1 MRWYCVHPNLP
12 LHAELRI
19 RAAPDSSAA
28 ERARIPQGRSIASC
42 SPVFQV
48 PGDGVDSAP
57 ISWLQVAYHDNVS
70 GETETGFMMA
80 ALPDGTTLVTP
91 WESTDFY
98 SCCEVTDSAALLYD
112 GPHETARSFGLVQ
125 SVNFLYC
132 TVEEAEKRA
141 RVFHPELESV
151 WIEKKDLHIVCTR
164 FKHGECSTP
173 HTFFE
178 LSGALPEEAQIA
190 IREYPLK
197 EAQTVGLLSRG
208 ETVEVTVR
216 GGNWLRIAGGGVD
229 KAWIMWRTDALELLQ
244 EAPDVCSSTCERTAE
259 NANSLAL
266 NKSVAEANPDQIGD
280 SGEVTRITPAV
291 TVGSVQA
298 DTANDATPVQ
308 NVRSWC
314 DRTCPARKL
323 TDEEGDSDNDDD
335 VDAAGTKLVP
345 VDQSWDDRPPLAA
358 PGEGIDNDNYGA
370 SAMAMEMDDVP
381 VNRCNEDDKTQIQVC
396 TTGIAQT
403 DDINGAST
411 SKPGG
416 VNGGTARKAVVTL
429 PDERPIHPA
438 RYVVEEHVI
447 DERADAASVEVVKN
461 GGVASPDERPI
472 RPAGSVIEEEFN
484 AVSVELVENSD
495 AGASASEPEV
505 DDSSKRTEATAY
517 PDEHPIHPARYVV
530 EEHVIDE
537 RADAASVEVVK
548 NGGVASPDERPIRPA
563 GSVIEEEFNAVSVEL
578 VENSDAG
585 ASASEP
591 EVDDSSKRT
600 EATAYPDE
608 HPIHPA
614 RYVVEEHVID
624 ERADAASVEVV
635 KNGGVASPDERPI
648 RPAGSVIEEEFNA
661 VSVEL
666 VENSDAGA
674 SASEPEV
681 DDSSKRTE
689 ATAYPDEHPIHPA
702 RYVVEEHVI
711 DERADAVSV
720 ELVENGDAG
729 ADFVRV
735 GDCAAGGVAKA
746 ALSARIYGT
755 IGCGGTK
762 AESNS
767 ESEAGDIAVL
777 GGLDDVFDPVDELI
791 VDILVKDTEKTVGTC
806 EYAVREENE
815 QSDGDMDNRVTT
827 CSFTLVAQEKP
838 NVEDSDDAALF
849 LQEFGIIKYCERK
862 QSLNPASDK
871 LSQAMFN
878 ADQDDADLV
887 FEVLVGDDPLS
898 DEWFHDVAAKSS
910 AATLHSE
917 PCEAVLKL
925 SLSVDSGDTYTLIM
939 GDATPED
946 ILESELLDDDDGNY
960 DLVRSFRYPLPTRRH
975 EHSGNGLSP
984 VRSPPSSVLRQHQS
998 ASAESSP
1005 VSSVK
1010 PPMPSTQSVV
1020 PPTVSATPSGLAQ
1033 RKSIGAPSSIAKP
1046 PSALVRPRSF
1056 VRTPATPSKMSVKP
1070 ASSRLT
1076 QHAPTL
1082 SGLSSSKTTKS
1093 FLPTPSPQKVANT
1106 SARTN
1111 TILKPAESSGLPT
1124 PWMSFGFRRLPKN

>member
-132 TVEEAEKRA
+132 IVEEAEKRA

-164 FKHGECSTP
+164 FKHGECSTL

-266 NKSVAEANPDQIGD
+266 NKNVAEANPDQIGD

-335 VDAAGTKLVP
+335 VDAAGAKLVP

-358 PGEGIDNDNYGA
+358 PGEGVDNDNYGA

-403 DDINGAST
+403 DDFNGAST
-411 SKPGG
+411 SEPGG
-416 VNGGTARKAVVTL
+416 VNGGTARKEVVTL

-447 DERADAASVEVVKN
+447 DERADAASVEVVEN
-461 GGVASPDERPI
+461 GGTFVSGDVGTDRDTVRSEAVAAVASPDERPI
-472 RPAGSVIEEEFN
+472 RPARSVIEEEFN
-484 AVSVELVENSD
+484 AVSVELGENS
-495 AGASASEPEV
+495 
-505 DDSSKRTEATAY
+505 
-517 PDEHPIHPARYVV
+517 
-530 EEHVIDE
+530 
-537 RADAASVEVVK
+537 
-548 NGGVASPDERPIRPA
+548 
-563 GSVIEEEFNAVSVEL
+563 
-578 VENSDAG
+578 
-585 ASASEP
+585 
-591 EVDDSSKRT
+591 
-600 EATAYPDE
+600 
-608 HPIHPA
+608 
-614 RYVVEEHVID
+614 
-624 ERADAASVEVV
+624 
-635 KNGGVASPDERPI
+635 
-648 RPAGSVIEEEFNA
+648 
-661 VSVEL
+661 
-666 VENSDAGA
+666 
-674 SASEPEV
+674 
-681 DDSSKRTE
+681 
-689 ATAYPDEHPIHPA
+689 
-702 RYVVEEHVI
+702 
-711 DERADAVSV
+711 
-720 ELVENGDAG
+720 DAG

-735 GDCAAGGVAKA
+735 GYCAAEGVAKA

-762 AESNS
+762 TESNS
-767 ESEAGDIAVL
+767 ESEA
-777 GGLDDVFDPVDELI
+777 
-791 VDILVKDTEKTVGTC
+791 DTEKTVGT
-806 EYAVREENE
+806 
-815 QSDGDMDNRVTT
+815 S
-827 CSFTLVAQEKP
+827 QEKP

-898 DEWFHDVAAKSS
+898 DEWFHDVASKSS

-925 SLSVDSGDTYTLIM
+925 SLRVDSGDTYTLIM

-960 DLVRSFRYPLPTRRH
+960 DLVRSFRLVLIQDHKKLSSNTKPTKGGQYFGEDEYDPQTCRVERFT
-975 EHSGNGLSP
+975 NAAD
-984 VRSPPSSVLRQHQS
+984 VFWF
-998 ASAESSP
+998 SSP
-1005 VSSVK
+1005 
-1010 PPMPSTQSVV
+1010 
-1020 PPTVSATPSGLAQ
+1020 
-1033 RKSIGAPSSIAKP
+1033 AKE
-1046 PSALVRPRSF
+1046 L
-1056 VRTPATPSKMSVKP
+1056 
-1070 ASSRLT
+1070 SR
-1076 QHAPTL
+1076 
-1082 SGLSSSKTTKS
+1082 
-1093 FLPTPSPQKVANT
+1093 
-1106 SARTN
+1106 
-1111 TILKPAESSGLPT
+1111 
-1124 PWMSFGFRRLPKN
+1124 

>member
-132 TVEEAEKRA
+132 IVEEAEKRA

-164 FKHGECSTP
+164 FKHGECSTL

-266 NKSVAEANPDQIGD
+266 NKNVAEANPDQIGD

-335 VDAAGTKLVP
+335 VDAAGAKLVP

-358 PGEGIDNDNYGA
+358 PGEGVDNDNYGA

-403 DDINGAST
+403 DDFNGAST
-411 SKPGG
+411 SEPGG
-416 VNGGTARKAVVTL
+416 VNGGTARKEVVTL

-447 DERADAASVEVVKN
+447 DERADAASVEVVEN
-461 GGVASPDERPI
+461 GGTFVSGDVGTDRDTVRSEAVAAVASPDERPI
-472 RPAGSVIEEEFN
+472 RPARSVIEEEFN

-505 DDSSKRTEATAY
+505 DDSSKRTEAAAY

-537 RADAASVEVVK
+537 RADAASVEVVE
-548 NGGVASPDERPIRPA
+548 NGGTFVSGDVSTDRDTVRSEAVAAVASPDERPIRPA
-563 GSVIEEEFNAVSVEL
+563 RSVIEEEFNAVSVELVENSDAARSVIEEEFNAVSVEL

-585 ASASEP
+585 A
-591 EVDDSSKRT
+591 
-600 EATAYPDE
+600 
-608 HPIHPA
+608 
-614 RYVVEEHVID
+614 
-624 ERADAASVEVV
+624 
-635 KNGGVASPDERPI
+635 
-648 RPAGSVIEEEFNA
+648 
-661 VSVEL
+661 
-666 VENSDAGA
+666 
-674 SASEPEV
+674 
-681 DDSSKRTE
+681 
-689 ATAYPDEHPIHPA
+689 
-702 RYVVEEHVI
+702 
-711 DERADAVSV
+711 
-720 ELVENGDAG
+720 
-729 ADFVRV
+729 DFVRV
-735 GDCAAGGVAKA
+735 GYCAAEGVAKA

-762 AESNS
+762 TESNS
-767 ESEAGDIAVL
+767 ESEA
-777 GGLDDVFDPVDELI
+777 
-791 VDILVKDTEKTVGTC
+791 DTEKTVGT
-806 EYAVREENE
+806 
-815 QSDGDMDNRVTT
+815 S
-827 CSFTLVAQEKP
+827 QEKP

-898 DEWFHDVAAKSS
+898 DEWFHDVASKSS

-960 DLVRSFRYPLPTRRH
+960 DLVRSFRLVLIQDHKKLSSNTKPTKGGQYFGEDEYDPQTCRVERFT
-975 EHSGNGLSP
+975 NAAD
-984 VRSPPSSVLRQHQS
+984 VFWF
-998 ASAESSP
+998 SSP
-1005 VSSVK
+1005 
-1010 PPMPSTQSVV
+1010 
-1020 PPTVSATPSGLAQ
+1020 
-1033 RKSIGAPSSIAKP
+1033 AKE
-1046 PSALVRPRSF
+1046 L
-1056 VRTPATPSKMSVKP
+1056 
-1070 ASSRLT
+1070 SR
-1076 QHAPTL
+1076 
-1082 SGLSSSKTTKS
+1082 
-1093 FLPTPSPQKVANT
+1093 
-1106 SARTN
+1106 
-1111 TILKPAESSGLPT
+1111 
-1124 PWMSFGFRRLPKN
+1124 

>member
-132 TVEEAEKRA
+132 IVEEAEKRA

-151 WIEKKDLHIVCTR
+151 WIEKKDLHVVCTR
-164 FKHGECSTP
+164 FKHGECSTL

-266 NKSVAEANPDQIGD
+266 NKNVAEANPDQIGD

-335 VDAAGTKLVP
+335 VDAAGAKLVP

-358 PGEGIDNDNYGA
+358 PGEGVDNDNYGA

-403 DDINGAST
+403 DDFNGAST
-411 SKPGG
+411 SEPGG
-416 VNGGTARKAVVTL
+416 VNGGTARKEVVTL

-447 DERADAASVEVVKN
+447 DERADAASVEVVEN
-461 GGVASPDERPI
+461 GGTFVSGDVGTDRDTVRSEAVAAVASPDELRSEAVAAVASPDERPI
-472 RPAGSVIEEEFN
+472 RPARSVIEEEFN

-505 DDSSKRTEATAY
+505 DDSSKRTEAAAY

-537 RADAASVEVVK
+537 RADAASVEVVE
-548 NGGVASPDERPIRPA
+548 NGGTFVSGDVGTDRDTVRSEAVAAVASPDERPIRPA
-563 GSVIEEEFNAVSVEL
+563 RSVIEEEFNAVSVEL
-578 VENSDAG
+578 GENS
-585 ASASEP
+585 
-591 EVDDSSKRT
+591 
-600 EATAYPDE
+600 
-608 HPIHPA
+608 
-614 RYVVEEHVID
+614 
-624 ERADAASVEVV
+624 
-635 KNGGVASPDERPI
+635 
-648 RPAGSVIEEEFNA
+648 
-661 VSVEL
+661 
-666 VENSDAGA
+666 
-674 SASEPEV
+674 
-681 DDSSKRTE
+681 
-689 ATAYPDEHPIHPA
+689 
-702 RYVVEEHVI
+702 
-711 DERADAVSV
+711 
-720 ELVENGDAG
+720 DAG

-735 GDCAAGGVAKA
+735 GYCAAEGVAKA

-762 AESNS
+762 TESNS
-767 ESEAGDIAVL
+767 ESEA
-777 GGLDDVFDPVDELI
+777 
-791 VDILVKDTEKTVGTC
+791 DTEKTVGT
-806 EYAVREENE
+806 
-815 QSDGDMDNRVTT
+815 S
-827 CSFTLVAQEKP
+827 QEKP

-898 DEWFHDVAAKSS
+898 DEWFHDVASKSS

-960 DLVRSFRYPLPTRRH
+960 DLVRSFRLVLIQDHKKLSSNTKPTKGGQYFGEDEYDPQTCRVERFT
-975 EHSGNGLSP
+975 NAAD
-984 VRSPPSSVLRQHQS
+984 VFWF
-998 ASAESSP
+998 SSP
-1005 VSSVK
+1005 
-1010 PPMPSTQSVV
+1010 
-1020 PPTVSATPSGLAQ
+1020 
-1033 RKSIGAPSSIAKP
+1033 AKE
-1046 PSALVRPRSF
+1046 L
-1056 VRTPATPSKMSVKP
+1056 
-1070 ASSRLT
+1070 SR
-1076 QHAPTL
+1076 
-1082 SGLSSSKTTKS
+1082 
-1093 FLPTPSPQKVANT
+1093 
-1106 SARTN
+1106 
-1111 TILKPAESSGLPT
+1111 
-1124 PWMSFGFRRLPKN
+1124 

>member
-132 TVEEAEKRA
+132 IVEEAEKRA

-164 FKHGECSTP
+164 FKHGECSTL

-266 NKSVAEANPDQIGD
+266 NKNVAEANPDQIGD

-335 VDAAGTKLVP
+335 VDAAGAKLVP

-358 PGEGIDNDNYGA
+358 PGEGVDNDNYGA

-403 DDINGAST
+403 DDFNGAST
-411 SKPGG
+411 SEPGG
-416 VNGGTARKAVVTL
+416 VNGGTARKEVVTL

-447 DERADAASVEVVKN
+447 DERADAASVEVVEN
-461 GGVASPDERPI
+461 GGTFVSGDVGTDRDTVRSEAVAAVASPDERPI
-472 RPAGSVIEEEFN
+472 RPARSVIEEEFN

-505 DDSSKRTEATAY
+505 DDSSKRTEAAAY

-537 RADAASVEVVK
+537 RADAASVEVVE
-548 NGGVASPDERPIRPA
+548 NGGTFVSGDVGTDRDTVRSEAVAAVASPDERPIRPA
-563 GSVIEEEFNAVSVEL
+563 RSVIEEEFNAVSVEL
-578 VENSDAG
+578 GENS
-585 ASASEP
+585 
-591 EVDDSSKRT
+591 
-600 EATAYPDE
+600 
-608 HPIHPA
+608 
-614 RYVVEEHVID
+614 
-624 ERADAASVEVV
+624 
-635 KNGGVASPDERPI
+635 
-648 RPAGSVIEEEFNA
+648 
-661 VSVEL
+661 
-666 VENSDAGA
+666 
-674 SASEPEV
+674 
-681 DDSSKRTE
+681 
-689 ATAYPDEHPIHPA
+689 
-702 RYVVEEHVI
+702 
-711 DERADAVSV
+711 
-720 ELVENGDAG
+720 DAG

-735 GDCAAGGVAKA
+735 GYCAAEGVAKA

-762 AESNS
+762 TESNS
-767 ESEAGDIAVL
+767 ESEA
-777 GGLDDVFDPVDELI
+777 
-791 VDILVKDTEKTVGTC
+791 DTEKTVGT
-806 EYAVREENE
+806 
-815 QSDGDMDNRVTT
+815 S
-827 CSFTLVAQEKP
+827 QEKP

-898 DEWFHDVAAKSS
+898 DEWFHDVASKSS

-1124 PWMSFGFRRLPKN
+1124 PRMSFGFRRLPKN

>member
-132 TVEEAEKRA
+132 IVEEAEKRA

-314 DRTCPARKL
+314 DRTCPAQKL
-323 TDEEGDSDNDDD
+323 IDEEGDSDNDDD

-396 TTGIAQT
+396 TTRIAQT

-411 SKPGG
+411 SEPGG
-416 VNGGTARKAVVTL
+416 VNGGTTRKEVVTL

-447 DERADAASVEVVKN
+447 DERADAASVEVVEN
-461 GGVASPDERPI
+461 GGT
-472 RPAGSVIEEEFN
+472 F
-484 AVSVELVENSD
+484 VSGDVK
-495 AGASASEPEV
+495 V
-505 DDSSKRTEATAY
+505 DDSSKRTEAAAY

-537 RADAASVEVVK
+537 RADAASVEVVE
-548 NGGVASPDERPIRPA
+548 NGGTFVSGDVSTDRDTVRSEVVAAVASPDERPIRPA
-563 GSVIEEEFNAVSVEL
+563 RSVIEEEFNAVSVEL

-585 ASASEP
+585 A
-591 EVDDSSKRT
+591 
-600 EATAYPDE
+600 
-608 HPIHPA
+608 
-614 RYVVEEHVID
+614 
-624 ERADAASVEVV
+624 
-635 KNGGVASPDERPI
+635 
-648 RPAGSVIEEEFNA
+648 
-661 VSVEL
+661 
-666 VENSDAGA
+666 
-674 SASEPEV
+674 
-681 DDSSKRTE
+681 
-689 ATAYPDEHPIHPA
+689 
-702 RYVVEEHVI
+702 
-711 DERADAVSV
+711 
-720 ELVENGDAG
+720 
-729 ADFVRV
+729 DFVRV
-735 GDCAAGGVAKA
+735 GDCAAEGVAKA

-849 LQEFGIIKYCERK
+849 LQEFGIIKYCKRK

-898 DEWFHDVAAKSS
+898 DEWFHDVASKSS

-917 PCEAVLKL
+917 PREAVLKL

-1046 PSALVRPRSF
+1046 PSALVCPRSF

-1124 PWMSFGFRRLPKN
+1124 PRMSFGFRRLPKN

>member
-132 TVEEAEKRA
+132 IVEEAEKRA

-164 FKHGECSTP
+164 FKHGECSTL

-266 NKSVAEANPDQIGD
+266 NKNVAEANPDQIGD

-335 VDAAGTKLVP
+335 VDAAGAKLVP

-358 PGEGIDNDNYGA
+358 PGEGVDNDNYGA

-403 DDINGAST
+403 DDFNGAST
-411 SKPGG
+411 SEPGG
-416 VNGGTARKAVVTL
+416 VNGGTARKEVVTL

-447 DERADAASVEVVKN
+447 DERADAASVEVVEN
-461 GGVASPDERPI
+461 GGT
-472 RPAGSVIEEEFN
+472 F
-484 AVSVELVENSD
+484 VSGDV
-495 AGASASEPEV
+495 EV
-505 DDSSKRTEATAY
+505 DDSSKRTEAAAY

-537 RADAASVEVVK
+537 RADAASVEVVE
-548 NGGVASPDERPIRPA
+548 NGGTFVSGDVGTDRDTVRSEAVAAVASPDERPIRPA
-563 GSVIEEEFNAVSVEL
+563 RSVIEEEFNAVSVEL

-585 ASASEP
+585 A
-591 EVDDSSKRT
+591 
-600 EATAYPDE
+600 
-608 HPIHPA
+608 
-614 RYVVEEHVID
+614 
-624 ERADAASVEVV
+624 
-635 KNGGVASPDERPI
+635 
-648 RPAGSVIEEEFNA
+648 
-661 VSVEL
+661 
-666 VENSDAGA
+666 
-674 SASEPEV
+674 
-681 DDSSKRTE
+681 
-689 ATAYPDEHPIHPA
+689 
-702 RYVVEEHVI
+702 
-711 DERADAVSV
+711 
-720 ELVENGDAG
+720 
-729 ADFVRV
+729 DFVRV
-735 GDCAAGGVAKA
+735 GYCAAEGVAKA

-762 AESNS
+762 TESNS

-815 QSDGDMDNRVTT
+815 QSDGDMNNRVTT

-898 DEWFHDVAAKSS
+898 DEWFHDVASKSS

-1124 PWMSFGFRRLPKN
+1124 PRMSFGFRRLPKN

>member
-411 SKPGG
+411 SEPGG

-429 PDERPIHPA
+429 PDER
-438 RYVVEEHVI
+438 
-447 DERADAASVEVVKN
+447 
-461 GGVASPDERPI
+461 
-472 RPAGSVIEEEFN
+472 
-484 AVSVELVENSD
+484 
-495 AGASASEPEV
+495 
-505 DDSSKRTEATAY
+505 
-517 PDEHPIHPARYVV
+517 PIHPARYVV

-767 ESEAGDIAVL
+767 ESEA
-777 GGLDDVFDPVDELI
+777 
-791 VDILVKDTEKTVGTC
+791 DTEKTVGT
-806 EYAVREENE
+806 
-815 QSDGDMDNRVTT
+815 S
-827 CSFTLVAQEKP
+827 QEKP

-960 DLVRSFRYPLPTRRH
+960 DLVRSFRLVLIQDHKKLSSNTKPTKGGQYFGEDEYDPQTCRVERFT
-975 EHSGNGLSP
+975 NA
-984 VRSPPSSVLRQHQS
+984 VDVFWF
-998 ASAESSP
+998 SSP
-1005 VSSVK
+1005 
-1010 PPMPSTQSVV
+1010 
-1020 PPTVSATPSGLAQ
+1020 
-1033 RKSIGAPSSIAKP
+1033 AKE
-1046 PSALVRPRSF
+1046 L
-1056 VRTPATPSKMSVKP
+1056 
-1070 ASSRLT
+1070 SR
-1076 QHAPTL
+1076 
-1082 SGLSSSKTTKS
+1082 
-1093 FLPTPSPQKVANT
+1093 
-1106 SARTN
+1106 
-1111 TILKPAESSGLPT
+1111 
-1124 PWMSFGFRRLPKN
+1124 

>member
-132 TVEEAEKRA
+132 IVEEAEKRA

-164 FKHGECSTP
+164 FKHGECSTL

-266 NKSVAEANPDQIGD
+266 NKNVAEANPDQIGD

-335 VDAAGTKLVP
+335 VDAAGAKLVP

-358 PGEGIDNDNYGA
+358 PGEGVDNDNYGA

-403 DDINGAST
+403 DDFNGAST
-411 SKPGG
+411 SEPGG
-416 VNGGTARKAVVTL
+416 VNGGTARKEVVTL

-447 DERADAASVEVVKN
+447 DERADAASVEVVEN
-461 GGVASPDERPI
+461 GGTFVSGDVGTDRDTVRSEAVAAVASPDERPI
-472 RPAGSVIEEEFN
+472 RPARSVIEEEFN

-505 DDSSKRTEATAY
+505 DDSSKRTEAAAY

-537 RADAASVEVVK
+537 RADAASVEVVE
-548 NGGVASPDERPIRPA
+548 NGGTFVSGDVNTDRDTVRSEAVAAVASPDERPIRPA
-563 GSVIEEEFNAVSVEL
+563 RSVIEEEFNAVSVEL

-585 ASASEP
+585 A
-591 EVDDSSKRT
+591 
-600 EATAYPDE
+600 
-608 HPIHPA
+608 
-614 RYVVEEHVID
+614 
-624 ERADAASVEVV
+624 
-635 KNGGVASPDERPI
+635 
-648 RPAGSVIEEEFNA
+648 
-661 VSVEL
+661 
-666 VENSDAGA
+666 
-674 SASEPEV
+674 
-681 DDSSKRTE
+681 
-689 ATAYPDEHPIHPA
+689 
-702 RYVVEEHVI
+702 
-711 DERADAVSV
+711 
-720 ELVENGDAG
+720 
-729 ADFVRV
+729 DFVRV
-735 GDCAAGGVAKA
+735 GYCAAEGVAKA

-762 AESNS
+762 TESNS

-791 VDILVKDTEKTVGTC
+791 VDILVKDTEKTVGT
-806 EYAVREENE
+806 
-815 QSDGDMDNRVTT
+815 S
-827 CSFTLVAQEKP
+827 QEKP

-898 DEWFHDVAAKSS
+898 DEWFHDVASKSS

-960 DLVRSFRYPLPTRRH
+960 DLVRSFRLVLIQDHKKLSSNTKPTKGGQYFGEDEYDPQTCRVERFT
-975 EHSGNGLSP
+975 NAAD
-984 VRSPPSSVLRQHQS
+984 VFWF
-998 ASAESSP
+998 SSP
-1005 VSSVK
+1005 
-1010 PPMPSTQSVV
+1010 
-1020 PPTVSATPSGLAQ
+1020 
-1033 RKSIGAPSSIAKP
+1033 AKE
-1046 PSALVRPRSF
+1046 L
-1056 VRTPATPSKMSVKP
+1056 
-1070 ASSRLT
+1070 SR
-1076 QHAPTL
+1076 
-1082 SGLSSSKTTKS
+1082 
-1093 FLPTPSPQKVANT
+1093 
-1106 SARTN
+1106 
-1111 TILKPAESSGLPT
+1111 
-1124 PWMSFGFRRLPKN
+1124 

>member
-132 TVEEAEKRA
+132 IVEEAEKRA

-164 FKHGECSTP
+164 FKHGECSTL

-266 NKSVAEANPDQIGD
+266 NKNVAEANPDQIGD

-335 VDAAGTKLVP
+335 VDAAGAKLVP

-358 PGEGIDNDNYGA
+358 PGEGVDNDNYGA

-403 DDINGAST
+403 DDFNGAST
-411 SKPGG
+411 SEPGG
-416 VNGGTARKAVVTL
+416 VNGGTARKEVVTL

-447 DERADAASVEVVKN
+447 DERADAASVEVVEN
-461 GGVASPDERPI
+461 GGTFVSGDVGTDRDTVRSEAVAAVASPDERPI
-472 RPAGSVIEEEFN
+472 RPARSVIEEEFN

-505 DDSSKRTEATAY
+505 DDSSKRTEAAAY

-537 RADAASVEVVK
+537 RADAASVEVVE
-548 NGGVASPDERPIRPA
+548 NGGTFVSGDVGTDRDTVRSEAVAAVASPDERPIRPA
-563 GSVIEEEFNAVSVEL
+563 RSVIEEEFNAVSVEL

-600 EATAYPDE
+600 EAAAYPDE

-635 KNGGVASPDERPI
+635 ENGGTFVSGDVNTDRDTVRSEAVAAVASPDERPI
-648 RPAGSVIEEEFNA
+648 RPARSVIEEEFNA

-674 SASEPEV
+674 
-681 DDSSKRTE
+681 
-689 ATAYPDEHPIHPA
+689 
-702 RYVVEEHVI
+702 
-711 DERADAVSV
+711 
-720 ELVENGDAG
+720 
-729 ADFVRV
+729 DFVRV
-735 GDCAAGGVAKA
+735 GYCAAEGVAKA

-762 AESNS
+762 TESNS
-767 ESEAGDIAVL
+767 ESEA
-777 GGLDDVFDPVDELI
+777 
-791 VDILVKDTEKTVGTC
+791 DTEKTVGT
-806 EYAVREENE
+806 
-815 QSDGDMDNRVTT
+815 S
-827 CSFTLVAQEKP
+827 QEKP

-898 DEWFHDVAAKSS
+898 DEWFHDVASKSS

-1124 PWMSFGFRRLPKN
+1124 PRMSFGFRRLPKN